1 MKKAITVLF
10 SAGLLLTAAAA
21 WASNE
26 CYTLSGADYFGGD
39 MSLKLTLQTPSG
51 GVDRVSGQGEDSRG
65 DSFLLQGATHPLGG
79 DKEFSLLGSGPTG
92 SGGAGGEYVIYSFH
106 LNLSRGD
113 GGWTGSYAGELHT
126 TRGAEKDVSGAATE
140 TSCP

>member
-65 DSFLLQGATHPLGG
+65 AARMIIELIDRSLVGWHVFYNSFTKEQESILPIMFTLLSIRNRLL
-79 DKEFSLLGSGPTG
+79 KEFPAAMEFKR
-92 SGGAGGEYVIYSFH
+92 AGFDVNEDI
-106 LNLSRGD
+106 NLS
-113 GGWTGSYAGELHT
+113 
-126 TRGAEKDVSGAATE
+126 
-140 TSCP
+140 